1 MSMIRGALLVAVLA
15 FLALGCSSPGGSTSG
30 LDGTWLVDL
39 DVDTRSDTGEVA
51 SSRFTGYELVI
62 DQVGPSVLFAGVLGH
77 VTGERIAFGSDKA
90 GSAAE
95 DGNWARGWW
104 RVRTDGWA
112 EIGEAEIAMRI
123 EVWDSGG
130 TEILGLHQQFRFTNF
145 VKLEE
150 PSRPTLDPP

>member
-1 MSMIRGALLVAVLA
+1 MSMTRGALLA
-15 FLALGCSSPGGSTSG
+15 FFLLTAAGCNGSGGGRET

-39 DVDTRSDTGEVA
+39 HVEARSDTGEEA
-51 SSRFTGYELVI
+51 TSTYKGFELVV
-62 DQVGPSVLFAGVLGH
+62 DQVGSAVSFAGVLGH
-77 VTGERIAFGSDKA
+77 ETGDRIGFGSERT

-95 DGNWARGWW
+95 DGDWERGWW

-112 EIGEAEIAMRI
+112 EVGAAEISMRI

-130 TEILGLHQQFRFTNF
+130 TEILGLHQDYRFTNF

-150 PSRPTLDPP
+150 PKRPLLD